1 MSCIDDAVRK
11 TSANWRPI
19 QEPEKDYNLVDV
31 FDLAG
36 TLQIACSLVLG
47 QPSNNLSKE
56 EIVQPLVELV
66 ETELHPNTDPIRS
79 RNSVQLIEELRSTG
93 ARVLEI
99 HSDFGSPEEAI
110 MKSLF
115 IWFGCLQIDKSCRR
129 EDASGKPFDLGN
141 SLSIHDELVILSK
154 TNPWIKLGF
163 ISAKYF
169 RQYEKQ
175 NKYYCWIPKDSPYWE
190 LV

>member
-1 MSCIDDAVRK
+1 MSCIEDAVRE
-11 TSANWRPI
+11 TSKNWQPI
-19 QEPEKDYNLVDV
+19 EKAGDYNLVDV
-31 FDLAG
+31 FDLAR
-36 TLQIACSLVLG
+36 TLQIVCRLVLE
-47 QPSNNLSKE
+47 QPSNNLLKE
-56 EIVQPLVELV
+56 EIVQPLIELV
-66 ETELHPNTDPIRS
+66 ERELHPNTDPIRS
-79 RNSVQLIEELRSTG
+79 RNGLQLIEELKRVGT
-93 ARVLEI
+93 RVLEI

-115 IWFGCLQIDKSCRR
+115 IWVGCLQIDKSCRR
-129 EDASGKPFDLGN
+129 EDASGKPFDLQY
-141 SLSIHDELVILSK
+141 SLSIHEELVILSR

-175 NKYYCWIPKDSPYWE
+175 NKYYCWIPEDSPYWE

>member
-1 MSCIDDAVRK
+1 MSCIEDAVRE
-11 TSANWRPI
+11 TSKNWQPI
-19 QEPEKDYNLVDV
+19 EKAGDYNLVDI

-36 TLQIACSLVLG
+36 TLQIICDLVLG
-47 QPSNNLSKE
+47 EPNDNLLKE
-56 EIVQPLVELV
+56 EIVQTLVELV
-66 ETELHPNTDPIRS
+66 ERELHPNTDPIRS
-79 RNSVQLIEELRSTG
+79 RNGLQLIEELKRVGT
-93 ARVLEI
+93 RVLEI

-115 IWFGCLQIDKSCRR
+115 IWVGCLQIDKSCRR
-129 EDASGKPFDLGN
+129 EDASGKPFDLQY
-141 SLSIHDELVILSK
+141 SLSIHEELVILSR

-169 RQYEKQ
+169 RQYKKQ
-175 NKYYCWIPKDSPYWE
+175 KKYYCWIPKDSPYWE